1 MIEDISSL
9 LIEQLGEIQALL
21 KKSNKNMIKYKDV
34 PKKHIYISK
43 CNGTYQ
49 YYEAINGERK
59 YIAKKDVKNYT
70 KYLQRDYEEK
80 ENRLLLKLEKSIKAF
95 AKNYDVKAINNI
107 YENYNDEKRNVI
119 VPIVETDDM
128 FISRWQSE
136 MHGDQNKFYEK
147 GNYKTRRGEYVRS
160 KSEMIIAD
168 YFNEYGL
175 DYVYEPELKLSED
188 NVIYPDFAILNV
200 RKRKTVYWEHL
211 GMIDDGEYASKNFN
225 KLRAYE
231 RAGYTIGN
239 NIVFSMES
247 IEQPLDIEE
256 IEKKIKEYC
265 V

>member
-1 MIEDISSL
+1 ML
-9 LIEQLGEIQALL
+9 
-21 KKSNKNMIKYKDV
+21 
-34 PKKHIYISK
+34 
-43 CNGTYQ
+43 
-49 YYEAINGERK
+49 
-59 YIAKKDVKNYT
+59 
-70 KYLQRDYEEK
+70 
-80 ENRLLLKLEKSIKAF
+80 
-95 AKNYDVKAINNI
+95 
-107 YENYNDEKRNVI
+107 
-119 VPIVETDDM
+119 
-128 FISRWQSE
+128 ISRWQSE